1 MPTVAKHLYATAL
14 ILGIGVLSAQATP
27 KLLGPGSC
35 SSSNCHG
42 NVKPLNSSNVLQ
54 NEYITWSRHDRHA
67 RAYLTLQGADSKKI
81 ATNLGIGD
89 PSKEPLCLSCHAV
102 YATPP
107 QPTGDTFRL
116 EDGVSC
122 EACHGAAEE
131 YLKSHAVTGASHS
144 ENVAN
149 GLTDLSNIG
158 TRATLCLSCHFGTEE
173 KTVNHSL
180 YGAGHP
186 RLTFELDTFG
196 ILQPKHWVVD
206 TDYERRKGPYVPAR
220 TWLLGQVHHAQA
232 ALGALQSPTRSR
244 NGTLP
249 ELALFDCYSCHHSLG
264 EKQWKKRTYGGR
276 PGNVKL
282 NLPSLIILQVT
293 TGALDPD
300 LGNRLAQEI
309 RAVHDG
315 YIKGSIQTSID
326 SLQSMIVSDV
336 GPLFD
341 GIPIDSSSATRIL
354 TSLTNYAANTPG
366 LTFEV
371 AEQLGMGMQAMI
383 ASSPELAKRCDA
395 RLKDLFATLTSAESF
410 KPDAFTRQSMAFYRL
425 LSPR

>member
-1 MPTVAKHLYATAL
+1 MSTVIKHLYTTAL
-14 ILGIGVLSAQATP
+14 ILCLGAMPAQATP

-42 NVKPLNSSNVLQ
+42 NVKPLKSSNVLQ

-67 RAYLTLQGADSKKI
+67 RAYQTLQGADSKRI
-81 ATNLGIGD
+81 AINLGIGD
-89 PSKEPLCLSCHAV
+89 PAKEPLCLGCHAV
-102 YATPP
+102 HTTPP
-107 QPTGDTFRL
+107 QPMGDKFRL

-131 YLKSHAVTGASHS
+131 YLKSHAITGASHS

-149 GLTDLSNIG
+149 GLTDLSNMG

-173 KTVNHSL
+173 KTVNHNL

-196 ILQPKHWVVD
+196 VLQPKHWVVD

-232 ALGALQSPTRSR
+232 ALRALESPTRSR
-244 NGTLP
+244 NGSLP

-264 EKQWKKRTYGGR
+264 EKQWRKRTYGGR
-276 PGNVKL
+276 PGQLKL
-282 NLPSLIILQVT
+282 NLPSLITLQVT
-293 TGALDPD
+293 TGALDPA

-309 RAVHDG
+309 RSLHDSAM
-315 YIKGSIQTSID
+315 KGSVQTSID
-326 SLQSMIVSDV
+326 SLQSMIVSEVD
-336 GPLFD
+336 PLLG
-341 GIPIDSSSATRIL
+341 GIPIDPSTTTRIL
-354 TSLTNYAANTPG
+354 TGLANYAANNPG
-366 LTFEV
+366 PTFEV

-383 ASSPELAKRCDA
+383 ASSPELAKRYDA
-395 RLKDLFATLTSAESF
+395 RLKDLFATLTNPDSF
-410 KPDAFTRQSMAFYRL
+410 KPDAFTRQAMTFYRL
-425 LSPR
+425 LSSR